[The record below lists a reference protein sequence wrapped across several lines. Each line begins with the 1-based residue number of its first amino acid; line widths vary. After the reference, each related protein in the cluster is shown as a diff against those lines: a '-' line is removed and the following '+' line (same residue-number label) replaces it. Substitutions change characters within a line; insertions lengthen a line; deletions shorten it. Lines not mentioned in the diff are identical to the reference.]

1 VRNIVAGL
9 ALVMLLAGCGIG
21 GNDEPARDATS
32 RLIDAFSESDY
43 AAAYD
48 MLHPAHRKLVDE
60 QQFIDCNKQREVGSP
75 AKVDSYEITGEIK
88 RSRDVPE
95 IGDKEVTE
103 VGANLTQGTR
113 VSYRTWD
120 MLKADGEWH
129 WLMDPASLDALRNG
143 RCPS

>member
-1 VRNIVAGL
+1 VAVL
-9 ALVMLLAGCGIG
+9 ALVLLLAGCGIG
-21 GNDEPARDATS
+21 GNDEPARDATGK
-32 RLIDAFSESDY
+32 LIDAFSASDY

-60 QQFIDCNKQREVGSP
+60 QQFIDCNKQREMSSP

-103 VGANLTQGTR
+103 VGANLTQGTN

-120 MLKADGEWH
+120 MLKDGGEWS
-129 WLMDPASLDALRNG
+129 WVLSADDLNAFQEG
-143 RCPS
+143 RCPG